1 MPTVKYLNEAKT
13 QELITEIKTR
23 LATKVT
29 HYSSMPLASAAL
41 SGQIV
46 QYIGTTNQY
55 YTEGDFYRCD
65 YDENADPQAVWTKI
79 SYNKSEIDSLVTS
92 AGHFEVV
99 NTLPTTNIST
109 NTIYLVPKTETLS
122 GYTGTSSGTTT
133 FVVMIGTALSHVYD
147 VYTGTSIST
156 LEFDHTAS
164 TTSEIEEI
172 DGYIDDHTY
181 ASTSAT
187 VPSKELNNVKTEWI
201 NLDGTSNGWEKIG
214 ETSIDLRAYVKFE
227 NLVPITTQ
235 ELEAMWADV

>member
-1 MPTVKYLNEAKT
+1 MPTVKYLNETKT
-13 QELITEIKTR
+13 QELITEIKNR

-29 HYSSMPLASAAL
+29 HYTSMPVASAAY

-122 GYTGTSSGTTT
+122 GYEMVDSSTTY
-133 FVVMIGTALSHVYD
+133 FAVLIGTALSHVYD
-147 VYTGTSIST
+147 IYVDSGSGFN
-156 LEFDHTAS
+156 FDHTA
-164 TTSEIEEI
+164 TTAVEIETI
-172 DGYIDDHTY
+172 DTGIEEHTY
-181 ASTSAT
+181 TAATET

-201 NLDGTSNGWEKIG
+201 NLDGTVNGWEKIG
-214 ETSIDLRAYVKFE
+214 ETSIDLREYVKFE
-227 NLVPITTQ
+227 NLVPLTTQ